1 MRRPRWAMPGRWSL
15 ARQLL
20 VLQAAIVGLLVAAGA
35 ILAYLDSGRAAD
47 DTARQTVT
55 ALASSIADSQNVQAA
70 LATPQPSRLL
80 QPYAERVRHD
90 TGVDF
95 ITIMT
100 PAGIRYTH
108 PNPSRIGGTFVGN
121 TAPAVAG
128 RTFSET
134 YTGTLGPSVRAVA
147 PVFGED
153 GRVVA
158 LVSVGITIRAIS
170 AELRQRL
177 ISLAVVAAVVLAVGM
192 AGSYLV
198 SARLRRQ
205 TRGVAP
211 DELRQMFDYYE
222 AILHAVREGL
232 LILDRTGRVVLCND
246 AARDLLDLTP
256 HPANPTA
263 PASATPAKRRATA
276 PATKA
281 PTNPTAWPVEKSRA
295 APGTQAAA
303 EPGVEPAEQRD
314 VSHGTRAAAN
324 PGEEPVERRD
334 AVRWTQAAAG
344 SGVEPAVQRD
354 APAGTEPAATLGVS
368 PVDMSGVVRE
378 SRAAAEP
385 EVGPGDRRDVP
396 HGTQAATN
404 PSAGPVDKS
413 GAVRGTKR
421 AAEPDAGPADLRDAP
436 AGTEPAADRGGRP
449 VEESRAVR
457 GTQSAAEPAERRD
470 VPYGTGAAANPGGE
484 PVERRDAV
492 RGVKGAVNPGEEP
505 VDERGVVR
513 GSESAAE
520 LGVGPAERLD
530 VTDGTEGAAKPG
542 VEPVERR
549 GVVRG
554 ADSVAKGRVGGRSER
569 VGGRARGVVAAGDV
583 QGRLVTELGLPEEL
597 VATLM
602 SAEPRS
608 DEIHVGDT
616 RVLVVNTSPVRSRD
630 RAMGNVVTLRDHTEL
645 QGLTGE
651 LDTVRGFAESLRSQA
666 HEAAN
671 RLHTVVSLVELGR
684 PEQAVEFAT
693 AELETAQRLTDRV
706 VGSVT
711 EPVLAALLLGKS
723 AEAGERGVELVIA
736 EDAVIE
742 AVIEPRD
749 LVTILGNLIDNAVD
763 AAIEGAVHRPPRVV
777 VAAREEEGELV
788 LEVSDSGPGVDPS
801 AVPAMFRRGWTTK
814 SSGGPVGHGLGLALV
829 GQAVR
834 RHGGEVAVGAG
845 RESGAVFTVR
855 LPGDKR

>member
-70 LATPQPSRLL
+70 LADPQPSRLL

-128 RTFSET
+128 RTFTET

-177 ISLAVVAAVVLAVGM
+177 FSLAVVAAVVLAVGM
-192 AGSYLV
+192 VGSYLV

-246 AARDLLDLTP
+246 AARDLLDLTERRGAVP
-256 HPANPTA
+256 EPKSATKPTERTGAARDPNAAAPPDENPT
-263 PASATPAKRRATA
+263 KRRDT
-276 PATKA
+276 PHTTKA
-281 PTNPTAWPVEKSRA
+281 TTNLA
-295 APGTQAAA
+295 
-303 EPGVEPAEQRD
+303 
-314 VSHGTRAAAN
+314 
-324 PGEEPVERRD
+324 
-334 AVRWTQAAAG
+334 
-344 SGVEPAVQRD
+344 
-354 APAGTEPAATLGVS
+354 TEPADRRNAPQTEAVLNPGAERVERPS
-368 PVDMSGVVRE
+368 VARGP
-378 SRAAAEP
+378 AEP
-385 EVGPGDRRDVP
+385 
-396 HGTQAATN
+396 
-404 PSAGPVDKS
+404 
-413 GAVRGTKR
+413 
-421 AAEPDAGPADLRDAP
+421 
-436 AGTEPAADRGGRP
+436 
-449 VEESRAVR
+449 
-457 GTQSAAEPAERRD
+457 
-470 VPYGTGAAANPGGE
+470 
-484 PVERRDAV
+484 
-492 RGVKGAVNPGEEP
+492 
-505 VDERGVVR
+505 
-513 GSESAAE
+513 
-520 LGVGPAERLD
+520 GVGPAERRD
-530 VTDGTEGAAKPG
+530 AETGTETAADSG
-542 VEPVERR
+542 VEPAGRR

-554 ADSVAKGRVGGRSER
+554 AEGSAARGRVGDRSRWGGEN
-569 VGGRARGVVAAGDV
+569 GGRARGVAAAGDV

-602 SAEPRS
+602 SPEPRS
-608 DEIHVGDT
+608 DEIHVADT

-684 PEQAVEFAT
+684 PGQAVEFAT

-763 AAIEGAVHRPPRVV
+763 AAIESATHRPPRVV
-777 VAAREEEGELV
+777 VAAREQEGELV

-814 SSGGPVGHGLGLALV
+814 SSTGPVGHGLGLALV

-834 RHGGEVAVGAG
+834 RHGGEVTVGAG

-855 LPGDKR
+855 LPRDKR

>member
-192 AGSYLV
+192 VGSYLV

-256 HPANPTA
+256 HPPNPPTNPNA
-263 PASATPAKRRATA
+263 PANATPAKRRATA

-281 PTNPTAWPVEKSRA
+281 PTNPTAEPVKKSDA
-295 APGTQAAA
+295 PPGTKTAA
-303 EPGVEPAEQRD
+303 ELD
-314 VSHGTRAAAN
+314 
-324 PGEEPVERRD
+324 
-334 AVRWTQAAAG
+334 
-344 SGVEPAVQRD
+344 VEPAVQRD
-354 APAGTEPAATLGVS
+354 APAGTEPATNPTAG
-368 PVDMSGVVRE
+368 PVE
-378 SRAAAEP
+378 KSRAA
-385 EVGPGDRRDVP
+385 
-396 HGTQAATN
+396 
-404 PSAGPVDKS
+404 
-413 GAVRGTKR
+413 
-421 AAEPDAGPADLRDAP
+421 
-436 AGTEPAADRGGRP
+436 
-449 VEESRAVR
+449 R
-457 GTQSAAEPAERRD
+457 GTQTAANVDPAEQRD
-470 VPYGTGAAANPGGE
+470 VSHGTGAAANPGE
-484 PVERRDAV
+484 KPVERRDAV
-492 RGVKGAVNPGEEP
+492 RGAKGAVNPGEEP
-505 VDERGVVR
+505 VEQRDAVR
-513 GSESAAE
+513 GMEAAAE
-520 LGVGPAERLD
+520 PGVGLAERLD
-530 VTDGTEGAAKPG
+530 VTDGAEGAAKPG
-542 VEPVERR
+542 VEPMERR